1 MTKHFSDSG
10 QSGDA
15 KTRKFETLLSGV
27 ALLCLLL
34 MMAWLGNKIDVLD
47 DGLRY
52 VPPAKQQLNATGS
65 AEIAI
70 IEGQTLYVPAYS
82 HIYSR
87 GGEPHLLEVT
97 LSIRNTDPTRS
108 IRIATVQYFDTKGK
122 PVNNYLEGQLELGPM
137 ETVEF
142 LVEEQETQ
150 GGSGANFIVTWNAD
164 EPVYEPIV
172 EAVMIGLS
180 KGHSISFVSPARPLA
195 QRSE

>member
-1 MTKHFSDSG
+1 MTKHSSDSG
-10 QSGDA
+10 QSGVA
-15 KTRKFETLLSGV
+15 KNGKFGTLLSGV

-52 VPPAKQQLNATGS
+52 VPPSKQQMNATGY
-65 AEIAI
+65 AEIAMNK
-70 IEGQTLYVPAYS
+70 GQTLYVPAYS

-108 IRIATVQYFDTKGK
+108 IRVTRVQYYDTKGK
-122 PVNNYLEGQLELGPM
+122 LVNNYLEGQLELGPM

-142 LVEEQETQ
+142 LVKEQETQ

-164 EPVYEPIV
+164 GPVYEPIV